1 MPWCKFWG
9 YCFKE
14 KQELMDLNSK
24 IRDENTDKLF
34 EAILLL
40 KNVDEC
46 YSFFED
52 LCTISEIKALA
63 QRLEVAKML
72 KNGITYTEIAEKTG
86 ASTATISRVNRCL
99 NYGADGYSMIIER
112 LEKQV

>member
-1 MPWCKFWG
+1 M
-9 YCFKE
+9 
-14 KQELMDLNSK
+14 NSK
-24 IRDENTDKLF
+24 LKDKLIDRLF

-40 KNVDEC
+40 ENVDEC

-52 LCTISEIKALA
+52 VCTIAEIKAMA

-72 KNGITYTEIAEKTG
+72 KNKKTYQEISDETG

-99 NYGADGYSMIIER
+99 NYGADGYRLILER
-112 LEKQV
+112 LETEDCKGQ